1 MYMILLNNVARVMCL
16 EVEKCNFY
24 ISEFKD
30 LLFVYCLW
38 LWVLEVIFV
47 IIRSELSSGLEVIE
61 TLVGC

>member
-1 MYMILLNNVARVMCL
+1 MCL

-24 ISEFKD
+24 ITEFKD